1 VRRAV
6 ADFVYAKGGEMRPRY
21 ALLCVVYWLQY
32 EHGCAAVA
40 TADVKAIMPPLGGA
54 MAGRLRSAADALRRS
69 REERLVESL
78 GDGAY
83 RLTTLGAAVV
93 HALPDNGR
101 VSALRG
107 AQRTS
112 CRRRSP
118 GNYASHTDGHH
129 S

>member
-21 ALLCVVYWLQY
+21 ALLCVVYWLQH
-32 EHGCAAVA
+32 EHGCATVA
-40 TADVKAIMPPLGGA
+40 TADVKAIMPHLGDA
-54 MAGRLRSAADALRRS
+54 MVGRLRSAADALRRF
-69 REERLVESL
+69 RIERLVEAL

-83 RLTTLGAAVV
+83 GLTALGVAVV
-93 HALPDNGR
+93 HALPDNEW

-112 CRRRSP
+112 CRRRPP
-118 GNYASHTDGHH
+118 GNFAAPTEALRS
-129 S
+129 